1 MRDLKAIL
9 SGLFLG
15 FIAIWC
21 MGAFSPPPPTTIIN
35 GPTITVTNVTIYDSL
50 TVNTNVTIKQNIS
63 VSGHGTFND
72 ITITNTLLF
81 TTNAF
86 PRSAGTTWNFIK
98 TYQNIITNNDFQ
110 ITAISGLSNNLINW
124 SVIEYSNSDSATH
137 FCDLSSLPWHVIG
150 TSSTNKVYVGSGQVA
165 FLSAN
170 IRGLASSNL
179 VTAVQSFP

>member
-1 MRDLKAIL
+1 
-9 SGLFLG
+9 
-15 FIAIWC
+15 
-21 MGAFSPPPPTTIIN
+21 
-35 GPTITVTNVTIYDSL
+35 
-50 TVNTNVTIKQNIS
+50 
-63 VSGHGTFND
+63 
-72 ITITNTLLF
+72 
-81 TTNAF
+81 
-86 PRSAGTTWNFIK
+86 
-98 TYQNIITNNDFQ
+98 
-110 ITAISGLSNNLINW
+110 LINW